1 MADNKRDYYEVLGVD
16 KSASDDVIKKAYRKL
31 AKQYHPD
38 LNPGDKNAEAKFK
51 EVNEAYEV
59 LSDKDKKARYDQF
72 GFAGVDPNFGG
83 GAGGGNPYAGGAGG
97 FDFTDIFDSFFGG
110 GFGGGGRRANPNAPR
125 RGSDVEASVTL
136 SFEEAAKGCK
146 KNVTYHQIENCPDCN
161 GSGAAKGTSPKTCP
175 NCGGSG
181 QVRINQRTP
190 FGVVQSTSTCDR
202 CHGRGQIVDTPCKTC
217 DGKGKIR
224 RQKTI
229 EISVPAG
236 IDDDQILNVG
246 GKGNA
251 EKPDDPAVVEPDPA
265 PATPLTLDQTTLNLN
280 QAETAALTVTGAEDV
295 LWTSSDT
302 NVATVDDTGLVTA
315 GIPGTATITVTTAD
329 GSQSAACTV
338 NVATPLPEPPKEKLG
353 LRSIYQDKGETINE
367 FSAKVGSTVQM
378 RVDGTEQ
385 TVTWTIE
392 DTKIATVDANGLVT
406 AVAKGK
412 TILKATVGDQSVSC
426 FVIVN

>member
-1 MADNKRDYYEVLGVD
+1 MKLIKCPKCGEMY
-16 KSASDDVIKKAYRKL
+16 SDSYRTCPFC
-31 AKQYHPD
+31 QED
-38 LNPGDKNAEAKFK
+38 EALK
-51 EVNEAYEV
+51 
-59 LSDKDKKARYDQF
+59 
-72 GFAGVDPNFGG
+72 
-83 GAGGGNPYAGGAGG
+83 
-97 FDFTDIFDSFFGG
+97 
-110 GFGGGGRRANPNAPR
+110 GRAAAPR
-125 RGSDVEASVTL
+125 RKVTRRRRAPSIL
-136 SFEEAAKGCK
+136 GPAMVLVVVLAA
-146 KNVTYHQIENCPDCN
+146 VL
-161 GSGAAKGTSPKTCP
+161 
-175 NCGGSG
+175 
-181 QVRINQRTP
+181 V
-190 FGVVQSTSTCDR
+190 GV
-202 CHGRGQIVDTPCKTC
+202 
-217 DGKGKIR
+217 
-224 RQKTI
+224 
-229 EISVPAG
+229 
-236 IDDDQILNVG
+236 LLFG

-251 EKPDDPAVVEPDPA
+251 EKPDD
-265 PATPLTLDQTTLNLN
+265 PLTLDQTTLNLN
-280 QAETAALTVTGAEDV
+280 QAETATLTVTGAEDV

-338 NVATPLPEPPKEKLG
+338 NVATPLPEPPKEELG
-353 LRSIYQDKGETINE
+353 LRSIYQNKGETISE

>member
-1 MADNKRDYYEVLGVD
+1 MKLIKCPKCGEMYSDSYRTCPFCQEDEALKGR
-16 KSASDDVIKKAYRKL
+16 SA
-31 AKQYHPD
+31 
-38 LNPGDKNAEAKFK
+38 
-51 EVNEAYEV
+51 
-59 LSDKDKKARYDQF
+59 
-72 GFAGVDPNFGG
+72 
-83 GAGGGNPYAGGAGG
+83 
-97 FDFTDIFDSFFGG
+97 
-110 GFGGGGRRANPNAPR
+110 APR
-125 RGSDVEASVTL
+125 RKVTRRRRAPSIL
-136 SFEEAAKGCK
+136 GPAMVLVVVLAA
-146 KNVTYHQIENCPDCN
+146 VL
-161 GSGAAKGTSPKTCP
+161 
-175 NCGGSG
+175 
-181 QVRINQRTP
+181 V
-190 FGVVQSTSTCDR
+190 GV
-202 CHGRGQIVDTPCKTC
+202 
-217 DGKGKIR
+217 
-224 RQKTI
+224 
-229 EISVPAG
+229 
-236 IDDDQILNVG
+236 LLFG

-265 PATPLTLDQTTLNLN
+265 PTTPLTLDQTTLNLN
-280 QAETAALTVTGAEDV
+280 QAETATLTVTGAEDV

-338 NVATPLPEPPKEKLG
+338 NVATPLPEPPEEKLG

-412 TILKATVGDQSVSC
+412 TILKATRASAALSSSTESPSLPRPADYFCGAVFLSPQSPRAPPQVTGDPLPTAKAPHAAGPHGALVTATGIITQPSRRQPFQQQPWRQQPSSRRQPSARP
-426 FVIVN
+426 

>member
-1 MADNKRDYYEVLGVD
+1 MTGYLTSGGVAEGEAISVLL
-16 KSASDDVIKKAYRKL
+16 KSIPLNFYCILAVFGTLAVCLFNINIGPMRKAEERAEKTGEL
-31 AKQYHPD
+31 D
-38 LNPGDKNAEAKFK
+38 EPGHGGA
-51 EVNEAYEV
+51 
-59 LSDKDKKARYDQF
+59 LSDAADK
-72 GFAGVDPNFGG
+72 
-83 GAGGGNPYAGGAGG
+83 
-97 FDFTDIFDSFFGG
+97 
-110 GFGGGGRRANPNAPR
+110 
-125 RGSDVEASVTL
+125 GSDAKPRVINMVLPMCVLIVT
-136 SFEEAAKGCK
+136 
-146 KNVTYHQIENCPDCN
+146 
-161 GSGAAKGTSPKTCP
+161 
-175 NCGGSG
+175 
-181 QVRINQRTP
+181 
-190 FGVVQSTSTCDR
+190 
-202 CHGRGQIVDTPCKTC
+202 
-217 DGKGKIR
+217 
-224 RQKTI
+224 
-229 EISVPAG
+229 
-236 IDDDQILNVG
+236 IL
-246 GKGNA
+246 
-251 EKPDDPAVVEPDPA
+251 
-265 PATPLTLDQTTLNLN
+265 AT
-280 QAETAALTVTGAEDV
+280 LTVTGAEDV

-302 NVATVDDTGLVTA
+302 NVATVDANGLVTA